1 VGAERVAAGALDR
14 AEAMKQGKKFVFS
27 RQEPDLPEELDAAT
41 GFPDQRE
48 IFVAEQSITGA
59 ELKNRTG
66 GNLRVE
72 SAVLERVNL
81 GDSSFGTI
89 VLKDVRLVSCE
100 LANLRARAM
109 TLVRVE
115 FIDCRMT
122 GLSGGD
128 VDAQDLLIRDGDQR
142 YCQFRSSKFKSAE
155 FDGCNFEDGD
165 FQDTDFTGAIF
176 RRCNLRNVE
185 MGKARLQDADL
196 RGSTVEALHIE
207 LEGLRGAIVDP
218 AQAMSFALLM
228 GIRIE

>member
-1 VGAERVAAGALDR
+1 
-14 AEAMKQGKKFVFS
+14 MKQGKKFVFS
-27 RQEPDLPEELDAAT
+27 RQEPDLPEEFDVAT

-81 GDSSFGTI
+81 GDSSFGSI

-115 FIDCRMT
+115 
-122 GLSGGD
+122 
-128 VDAQDLLIRDGDQR
+128 
-142 YCQFRSSKFKSAE
+142 
-155 FDGCNFEDGD
+155 
-165 FQDTDFTGAIF
+165 
-176 RRCNLRNVE
+176 
-185 MGKARLQDADL
+185 
-196 RGSTVEALHIE
+196 
-207 LEGLRGAIVDP
+207 
-218 AQAMSFALLM
+218 
-228 GIRIE
+228 